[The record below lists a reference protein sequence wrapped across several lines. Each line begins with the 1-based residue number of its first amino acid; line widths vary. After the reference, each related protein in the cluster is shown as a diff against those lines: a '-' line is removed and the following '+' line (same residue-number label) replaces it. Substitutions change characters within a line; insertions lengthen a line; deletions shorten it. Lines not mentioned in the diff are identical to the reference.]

1 MPNPYDEETME
12 QWSQNNSHIPDE
24 VLKQDIAD
32 TEEEIAD
39 YERKAEGYKLIGDKM
54 SLFKADAYISEIQD
68 RKDFIFKL
76 QSILDYR
83 GK

>member
-83 GK
+83 RK